1 MLMADGQRSQES
13 VGRLAGQ
20 TGLKLEAGV
29 DELAAGWLA
38 GCIDSEHSRDPCL
51 TGGRQ
56 GPSGQSDS
64 YVSARDWPRTYCKSY
79 LVTDCSKLNAMN
91 DTPGTTA
98 AEREQ
103 LDGKWSV

>member
-1 MLMADGQRSQES
+1 MMLMADGQRSQES

-51 TGGRQ
+51 TGWPTRAVR
-56 GPSGQSDS
+56 SVRFLR
-64 YVSARDWPRTYCKSY
+64 VSARDWPRTYCKS
-79 LVTDCSKLNAMN
+79 
-91 DTPGTTA
+91 
-98 AEREQ
+98 
-103 LDGKWSV
+103 